1 MICTTTNTIFID
13 HVQELC
19 AGKNTDVA
27 TKSRA
32 GRDVKLIIT
41 ALCNIGSCV
50 SNVCVYVRVF
60 VFVCVFEYVLCL
72 CCCICVH
79 LCACKM

>member
-19 AGKNTDVA
+19 AGKNTYVA

-32 GRDVKLIIT
+32 GRDVKLIIM
-41 ALCNIGSCV
+41 ALGSCV
-50 SNVCVYVRVF
+50 SNVRVF